1 MDFSNVKL
9 YDWVEFFT
17 ELAGQINK
25 LRDTADRDSKL
36 FELATQSFGEESAI
50 CKYDYVDPFSVIY
63 YLAQR
68 NTKNQKDRY
77 F

>member
-25 LRDTADRDSKL
+25 LRDTADRDSK
-36 FELATQSFGEESAI
+36 F
-50 CKYDYVDPFSVIY
+50 YDPLS
-63 YLAQR
+63 
-68 NTKNQKDRY
+68 
-77 F
+77 